1 MVDNSL
7 EFAQGS
13 VISRTVCFEQL
24 NPFYTL
30 QLLWSTMM
38 TKYDFRT
45 FLGEITAAYID
56 WLLITGSL
64 QTVIISSM
72 NYYWTSPQL
81 KITMNLRWWTQ
92 HLKKFKDPGLEMVY
106 REATTCRRGQI
117 IGYFSLVTLAHFLIS
132 VYEVGMSEKYV
143 GVLILSEFIKSPL
156 FSLPWKKTSF
166 RIHIFIRFCA
176 CLNTA
181 VGSTFPY
188 TLGNCLQKCAYWGRS
203 NAECT
208 YYENKCEEK

>member
-1 MVDNSL
+1 MVDKSL

-24 NPFYTL
+24 NPLYAL
-30 QLLWSTMM
+30 QLLGSTVI

-45 FLGEITAAYID
+45 FLGEITAAQID
-56 WLLITGSL
+56 RLLITGSL
-64 QTVIISSM
+64 QNVVISSA
-72 NYYWTSPQL
+72 NYYWTSPQV
-81 KITMNLRWWTQ
+81 KMTMNLRWWTQ
-92 HLKKFKDPGLEMVY
+92 HLKKFKDPGFEMVY

-117 IGYFSLVTLAHFLIS
+117 IGYFSRCYLGSFLS
-132 VYEVGMSEKYV
+132 VYELGMSEKYV
-143 GVLILSEFIKSPL
+143 RALVLSEFIISP
-156 FSLPWKKTSF
+156 FSSLHWKKTFF
-166 RIHIFIRFCA
+166 RNHIFIRFCA

-188 TLGNCLQKCAYWGRS
+188 TLGNCLQKCAYWRRS
-203 NAECT
+203 NAECK